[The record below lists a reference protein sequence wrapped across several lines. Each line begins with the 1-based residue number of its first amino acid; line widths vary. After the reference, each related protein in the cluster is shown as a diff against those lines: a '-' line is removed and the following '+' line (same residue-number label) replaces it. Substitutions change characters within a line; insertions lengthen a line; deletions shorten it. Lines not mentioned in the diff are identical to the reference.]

1 MNWIELVSKAAIDA
15 KNIKKDGI
23 FGVLTPEI
31 YSRDYLKLMVIMFR
45 ALDVPINVTEDEHG
59 IIEMIEFHAAE
70 NKEFYCRKGK
80 TKGER
85 CKMQC
90 LRCSQIDSND

>member
-23 FGVLTPEI
+23 SGALKSVFYTK
-31 YSRDYLKLMVIMFR
+31 DYMRLMVIMLR
-45 ALDVPINVTEDEHG
+45 TLDVTIFVRENENG

-80 TKGER
+80 IKGER

-90 LRCSQIDSND
+90 LRCSQIDSN